1 MNYEIIATQRF
12 SRELKRLLK
21 KYQSL
26 KSEYAQLV
34 GELESNPYLGEPI
47 GNDCYKI
54 RVRIA
59 SKQKGKSGGARMI
72 TFVCSKKE
80 NVYLL
85 AVYDKSEVSSMGEN
99 VINSRIGELKL

>member
-1 MNYEIIATQRF
+1 MSYEVIATKRF
-12 SRELKRLLK
+12 ARELKHLLK

-34 GELESNPYLGEPI
+34 DELENNPYLGEPI

-59 SKQKGKSGGARMI
+59 SKQKGKSGGARII

-80 NVYLL
+80 GVYLL
-85 AVYDKSEVSSMGEN
+85 AVYDKSEISTIGEN
-99 VINSRIGELKL
+99 VINSRIFELEL

>member
-1 MNYEIIATQRF
+1 MNYEIVATQRF

-26 KSEYAQLV
+26 KTEYAQLLD
-34 GELESNPYLGEPI
+34 ELEKNPYLGEPI

-54 RVRIA
+54 RVKIA

-72 TFVCSKKE
+72 SFVCSKKE

-85 AVYDKSEVSSMGEN
+85 AVYDKSEVSTMGEN
-99 VINSRIGELKL
+99 VIDARINDLKL